1 MKNGWYFPET
11 WKAYEQFKKE
21 DEVSEKITDITS
33 LAQVKQPRRYWKMIQ
48 YSYTQ
53 VGRVLTMIINSIIK
67 EIKPALRCV
76 NTRFKYEKLS
86 NSVDQFTFIVN
97 VHSDLKNK

>member
-1 MKNGWYFPET
+1 
-11 WKAYEQFKKE
+11 
-21 DEVSEKITDITS
+21 
-33 LAQVKQPRRYWKMIQ
+33 
-48 YSYTQ
+48 
-53 VGRVLTMIINSIIK
+53 MIINSIIK
-67 EIKPALRCV
+67 EIKPTLRCV